1 MTCMPKTI
9 KLTESEEY
17 IRELQGMIQIALD
30 CLDDIRQTQANSS
43 AYRDMAKN
51 SIEKILIRKSDAVSN
66 ET

>member
-51 SIEKILIRKSDAVSN
+51 SIEKILIRKSDVVSCD
-66 ET
+66 

>member
-1 MTCMPKTI
+1 MPKTI

-51 SIEKILIRKSDAVSN
+51 SIEKILIRKSDVVSCD
-66 ET
+66 